1 MRTAFAYMGN
11 IYIPLHTFFKELG
24 IKLIVPPPPNK
35 KILELGVQHAPETMC
50 IPFKLT
56 LGNIIMSMKMGA
68 DTILHTT
75 GFWSCRFG
83 YFGKLYA
90 YIVKD
95 LGYKFNH
102 IDVSLSRIKEHY
114 QLVKRLNRN
123 SDHKAINAIIRAF
136 LKTWHKSTIMEYME
150 KTAREI
156 RPLEIN
162 RGETSKILTKYL
174 TVLYNT
180 DRIKDMHRLK
190 KQFAHEIASIPK
202 DFSRPLLKIKIVGES
217 FCVIE
222 PFINFNLIQTLGEKG
237 ILVDPFLTAH
247 KWLGFHTIRYGR
259 REWKSLEKMANSYWK
274 YNVGGEDKK
283 TVAYTLWAQKQGFDG
298 VIALHPFGCMTSNAV
313 QSVLHKISREKN
325 IPLLDIGLDEQTA
338 ETGFYNRID
347 AFISIL
353 ANRARQRNVFV
364 KQ

>member
-1 MRTAFAYMGN
+1 MKSAFAYMGN
-11 IYIPLHTFFKELG
+11 IYIPLRTFFKELG
-24 IKLIVPPPPNK
+24 IELIVPPPPNNK
-35 KILELGVQHAPETMC
+35 TLKLGIQYAPETMC

-56 LGNIIMSMKMGA
+56 LGNIIVAMKMGA

-102 IDVSLSRIKEHY
+102 IDVSLMRLKEHY
-114 QLVKRLNRN
+114 QLVKKLNKN
-123 SDHKAINAIIRAF
+123 SDHRTMLSFIKAFSKA
-136 LKTWHKSTIMEYME
+136 WYKSSIMEFME

-156 RPLEIN
+156 RPFEIN
-162 RGETSKILTKYL
+162 KGEVSKILAKYL
-174 TVLYNT
+174 TALDNI
-180 DRIKDMHRLK
+180 DSIKDMNGLK
-190 KQFAHEIASIPK
+190 KQFVKEIETVPK
-202 DFSRPLLKIKIVGES
+202 DLSRPILKIKIVGES

-222 PFINFNLIQTLGEKG
+222 PFVNFNLIQTLGEQG
-237 ILVDPFLTAH
+237 IFVDPFLTAH
-247 KWLGFHTIRYGR
+247 KWLGFHTIRNGR
-259 REWKSLEKMANSYWK
+259 REWKSIEKLASSYWK

-283 TVAYTLWAQKQGFDG
+283 SVGYTLLAPKQGFDG
-298 VIALHPFGCMTSNAV
+298 VIFLHPFGCMSSNAV
-313 QSVLHKISREKN
+313 QPVLHKISQQHN
-325 IPLLDIGLDEQTA
+325 IPLLDIGLDEHTA

-353 ANRARQRNVFV
+353 ANRRKIHR
-364 KQ
+364 K